1 MGVTIPLTKGKV
13 AIVDEADAEKVGAYK
28 WYVSTVSPT
37 LLYASRKD
45 WQGGRAREVLMHR
58 LITGAGPGQVV
69 DHING
74 DTLDNRRSNLR
85 LTDVQHNS
93 WNRASQRGSRSQYR
107 GVSVWGGKFYVRIF
121 LEGRNQYLGC
131 YSDERL
137 AARVFDY
144 AAAKHH
150 GEYARLNLP
159 DEPLTE
165 AEFVELTKRRKA
177 HSDYRGV
184 SWSKGK
190 SKWVAHIGVKSVQ
203 KFLGYFTDETAAAR
217 AYNEAAV
224 KYHGDKAVL
233 NQV

>member
-1 MGVTIPLTKGKV
+1 MGVAIPLTQGKV
-13 AIVDEADAEKVGAYK
+13 AIVDEADAEMVGAYK
-28 WYVSTVSPT
+28 WYVSTGSPT

-45 WQGGRAREVLMHR
+45 WRSGRAREVLMHR
-58 LITGAGPGQVV
+58 LIMAAGPGQVV

-93 WNRASQRGSRSQYR
+93 WNRAPQRWSRSQYR
-107 GVSVWGGKFYVRIF
+107 GVSVYGGRFHVRIF
-121 LEGRNQYLGC
+121 VEGRNEYLGC
-131 YSDERL
+131 YTDERL

-144 AAAKHH
+144 AAAKYH
-150 GEYARLNLP
+150 GEFARPNLA

-165 AEFVELTKRRKA
+165 AEFAELTKRRKA
-177 HSDYRGV
+177 HSSYRGV

-190 SKWVAHIGVKSVQ
+190 AKWVAHIQVKSAQ

-217 AYNEAAV
+217 AYNEAAT